1 MAVVEGEVLGVPRAI
16 GGSFTLPNSV
26 HGEGKKSR
34 RSSERYSWW
43 GGVFCKVLILLTALM

>member
-1 MAVVEGEVLGVPRAI
+1 MAVVKGEVLGVPSVI

-43 GGVFCKVLILLTALM
+43 GDGFCKVLILLTVYM

>member
-1 MAVVEGEVLGVPRAI
+1 MAVVKGEVLGFPSVI

-43 GGVFCKVLILLTALM
+43 GDGFCKVLILLTVYM